1 MKRTKRIAPCFAAI
15 MLTLLVSSRSHSRD
29 IYYGWP
35 GQGSW
40 TTLPFVVATE
50 TGLFE
55 KEGVRVKMIA
65 FRGTNLMMAA
75 LLSGEID
82 YGTFLPFFVG
92 AAARGL
98 PVKIAASMTKS
109 AGYAMITRPEIPNV
123 LALRGKKI
131 GINSFGS
138 SADFAA
144 YTAISASGLDPNKD
158 VTFLPIGGSTP
169 ERLAALASGAVEATV
184 LTSPNEFNAEKQG
197 FKTVVSMKDLTKL
210 VRIPVT
216 GMAVGQK
223 KIERESDEIVRV
235 LRALRR
241 AILMIQEQPAY
252 GIALFQKVLRLDGNS
267 AKEFYG
273 LFRDQY
279 NPELS
284 LPDSV
289 VEELLAVG
297 TFRSKEK
304 DKTRVSPQQVR
315 DWTLAE
321 KALRP

>member
-1 MKRTKRIAPCFAAI
+1 
-15 MLTLLVSSRSHSRD
+15 
-29 IYYGWP
+29 
-35 GQGSW
+35 
-40 TTLPFVVATE
+40 
-50 TGLFE
+50 
-55 KEGVRVKMIA
+55 MIA
-65 FRGTNLMMAA
+65 FRGTNLMMTA

-82 YGTFLPFFVG
+82 DGTFLPFFVG

-98 PVKIAASMTKS
+98 PLKIAASMTKS
-109 AGYAMITRPEIPNV
+109 VGYGMIARPEIPNV
-123 LALRGKKI
+123 LSLRGKKI

-144 YTAISASGLDPNKD
+144 YTAISASGLDPNRN

-197 FKTVVSMKDLTKL
+197 FKTLVSMKDLAKL

-223 KIERESDEIVRV
+223 KIERESGQIVRV

-241 AILMIQEQPAY
+241 VILMIQEQPAY
-252 GIALFQKVLRLDGNS
+252 GVALFQKVLRLDGNS

-273 LFRDQY
+273 YLAI
-279 NPELS
+279 NTILNCPCPIASLKSSLPSELS
-284 LPDSV
+284 AP
-289 VEELLAVG
+289 
-297 TFRSKEK
+297 KK
-304 DKTRVSPQQVR
+304 KTRH
-315 DWTLAE
+315 A
-321 KALRP
+321 